1 MKKILIL
8 LILIATIVVAGCTE
22 QSEGP
27 TNAVSEASSNEPVV
41 VETTDGIQ
49 RVEVVSPV
57 SIHDDYNLYW
67 AWHNETKSILED
79 KIGEDVKLYAFSIQ
93 YKGKLVRVTDFYAV
107 VEDNVAGEIYI
118 DIGSINAIGG
128 EVGNQVA

>member
-8 LILIATIVVAGCTE
+8 LILVAALAAAGCADK
-22 QSEGP
+22 S
-27 TNAVSEASSNEPVV
+27 NASDGDISTDVQQVQVVTPVNV
-41 VETTDGIQ
+41 
-49 RVEVVSPV
+49 
-57 SIHDDYNLYW
+57 HDDHNLYW

-93 YKGKLVRVTDFYAV
+93 YKGKLVKVTEFYAV